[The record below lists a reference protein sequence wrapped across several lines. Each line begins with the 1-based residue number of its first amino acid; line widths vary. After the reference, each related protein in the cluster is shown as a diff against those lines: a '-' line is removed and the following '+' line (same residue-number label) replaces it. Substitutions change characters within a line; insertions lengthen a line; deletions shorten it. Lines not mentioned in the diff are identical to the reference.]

1 MVTKLPRGNTCAL
14 VVATALLA
22 VAVVGPPLDAQKPER
37 QQEVKI
43 PGIDVS
49 LKGGWQLLFREGC
62 RFAVPVS
69 WHADADGSL
78 AMAPDGSN
86 VSIRMFKTTSW
97 SAHKAH
103 IKAAFG
109 RVNVMHED
117 SERRL
122 WFEIG
127 DKARVQHYVD
137 VPNGLSVCSALLEIR
152 AATTPDWEDTTKRI
166 AESIGPAPEKW
177 PPDAVK

>member
-1 MVTKLPRGNTCAL
+1 M
-14 VVATALLA
+14 VATALLVGA
-22 VAVVGPPLDAQKPER
+22 VVVGPALDAQKPER

-43 PGIDVS
+43 PGIDIS
-49 LKGGWQLLFREGC
+49 LRAGWQLLFHEGC

-78 AMAPDGSN
+78 AMAPDGSY
-86 VSIRMFKTTSW
+86 VSVRMFKITSW
-97 SAHKAH
+97 SAHKAQ

-109 RVNVMHED
+109 HVNVVHED

-127 DKARVQHYVD
+127 DTARVQHYID

-152 AATTPDWEDTTKRI
+152 GATTSDADDTRKRI
-166 AESIGPAPEKW
+166 AVSIGPAPEKW
-177 PPDAVK
+177 PPDPIK